1 VFNFGQGFI
10 SFGIFGLDIHLTIL
24 SFKRRYHCLCVTLST
39 TVVNKYVTGEK
50 DGRKRESKRFVPC
63 AERWNRRLEGGE
75 EQPAVSSLCCHLRPW
90 WSPGS
95 FYHWVPCLGS
105 WFCNSRGL
113 CQYGFDPCY
122 HQRPW
127 GKAWSG
133 LLPESCRCPKTE
145 QNCSHPSSGQCGRTK
160 ELVPGLTPQ

>member
-1 VFNFGQGFI
+1 MDDSIQLQLSPKGLCDRGSIAYQNVELFNFGQGFI

-75 EQPAVSSLCCHLRPW
+75 EQPAVSSLCCHLRP
-90 WSPGS
+90 G
-95 FYHWVPCLGS
+95 
-105 WFCNSRGL
+105 
-113 CQYGFDPCY
+113 
-122 HQRPW
+122 
-127 GKAWSG
+127 
-133 LLPESCRCPKTE
+133 
-145 QNCSHPSSGQCGRTK
+145 
-160 ELVPGLTPQ
+160 